1 MNLTNAH
8 ILQNGRIV
16 PLNTAKN
23 ISKELSNEIHSGI
36 VYVCDFGDCKLI
48 KELFKK
54 EVEEATIKDK
64 TDWEKNNSITGL
76 EYR

>member
-1 MNLTNAH
+1 MLVISVGPWSVYSLPLTRQYDRLIMNLTNAH
-8 ILQNGRIV
+8 ILQNGVIT
-16 PLNTAKN
+16 PLNTAKD

-54 EVEEATIKDK
+54 
-64 TDWEKNNSITGL
+64 
-76 EYR
+76 